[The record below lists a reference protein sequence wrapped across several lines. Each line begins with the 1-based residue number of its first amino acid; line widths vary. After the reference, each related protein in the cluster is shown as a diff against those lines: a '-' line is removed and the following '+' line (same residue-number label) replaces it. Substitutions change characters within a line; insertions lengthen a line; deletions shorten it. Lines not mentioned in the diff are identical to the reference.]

1 MPYAARRPWIAIG
14 LWLLLMVLAVPQLS
28 HVTAHLSSGGFSAP
42 HSQSAA
48 ADATVSRLKEP
59 PSAPTVLVSGLTLG
73 ELTHLARE
81 SRVAATALHRSGV
94 RQVVVVPGASLAA
107 MRALMT
113 RARQAGAT
121 VTSLNANT
129 LGQAVSQEAI
139 AAFTSSTVV
148 AVPALLILLLMVF
161 GAVVPAM
168 LPLMAAGVGT
178 VVTLA
183 AISVVERYVPLSVYL
198 LQIVSFL
205 ALGVGVDYALFV
217 STRFRAHLDAHRSVD
232 EAVALAMRTSGRSV
246 LFSGL
251 AVSLALA
258 ALVVGGTAYW
268 EGMALGGAL
277 AVASVLLVTH
287 TLLPALLRL
296 AGGRISAGRIH
307 FAMPDWRL
315 WRVLAHWATSSPRWA
330 LGLGILVLVIP
341 ALAAPALKAD
351 IPANVSAMLPVAN
364 PLARAQAVAAR
375 VQGEGRQA
383 PFVVVLSLPTA
394 VTEARTWTLVGQAT
408 GDLRTLPDVAT
419 VSSPTGSLAPRLLAA
434 SARSP
439 KSPLRAFVSGPRRVD
454 LFVTAASGPDSAQ
467 SATLLGRIHQRLSHL
482 RGVGVAV
489 GGSVAVMQALTVYL
503 GSRLPFMAAAVV
515 VIALVVLWLATGS
528 LLQAA
533 VGVGLN
539 ALVTLATAG
548 ILVTVI
554 QRGAFGVV
562 PEPLNLAVAPLVF
575 VMLFGLSMD
584 YQVILLHRIQ
594 ERLGHGDHARE
605 AAAHA
610 VGTTGGMITGAG
622 LIMVA
627 VVGALLFSPFEVL
640 QTLAI
645 GLVSAVIL
653 DTMVVRTFV
662 VPAVITLLDRHAFW
676 PRRHHPLLPQLGDE

>member
-1 MPYAARRPWIAIG
+1 VPYAAKRPWITIA
-14 LWLLLMVLAVPQLS
+14 LWLLVIALAVPQLS
-28 HVTAHLSSGGFSAP
+28 QVTAHLSSGGFSAP
-42 HSQSAA
+42 HSQSQA
-48 ADATVSRLKEP
+48 ADATVSRLRTP
-59 PSAPTVLVSGLTLG
+59 PSAPTVLVRGLSLRQVTR
-73 ELTHLARE
+73 LANE
-81 SRVAATALHRSGV
+81 TRVAPTALHQSGA

-107 MRALMT
+107 MRAFVI
-113 RARQAGAT
+113 RARQAGAR
-121 VTSLNANT
+121 VTSLNATT

-139 AAFTSSTVV
+139 AAFTSSTAV
-148 AVPALLILLLMVF
+148 AVPALLLLLLLVF

-168 LPLMAAGVGT
+168 LPLVTAGVGT

-183 AISVVERYVPLSVYL
+183 AVSVVERYVPLSVYL

-217 STRFRAHLDAHRSVD
+217 STRFRAQLEADRSVD
-232 EAVALAMRTSGRSV
+232 EAVTLAMRTSGRSV

-258 ALVVGGTAYW
+258 ALVLGGTAYW

-296 AGGRISAGRIH
+296 VGGRVSTGRIH

-330 LGLGILVLVIP
+330 LGLGLLVLVIP

-351 IPANVSAMLPVAN
+351 IPANVSAMLPAAN
-364 PLARAQAVAAR
+364 PLARAQAVVNR
-375 VQGEGRQA
+375 VQGQGSQA
-383 PFVVVLSLPTA
+383 PFVVVLSLPTP
-394 VTEARTWTLVGQAT
+394 VTDPETWTLVGQAT
-408 GDLRTLPDVAT
+408 GELKALPDVAS
-419 VSSPTGSLAPRLLAA
+419 VSSPTGLAAPSLLAA

-439 KSPLRAFVSGPRRVD
+439 KSPLGAFVSGPRRVD
-454 LFVTAASGPDSAQ
+454 LFVTATSGPDSAQ
-467 SATLLGRIHQRLSHL
+467 SVALLGRIHARLSHL
-482 RGVGVAV
+482 RGVSVSV
-489 GGSVAVMQALTVYL
+489 GGPVAVMQALNVYL
-503 GSRLPFMAAAVV
+503 GGRLPFMAAAVV
-515 VIALVVLWLATGS
+515 LVALVVLWLATGS

-554 QRGAFGVV
+554 QRGALGVV

-594 ERLGHGDHARE
+594 ERLGQGEGARQ

-627 VVGALLFSPFEVL
+627 VVGALLVSPFEVL

-676 PRRHHPLLPQLGDE
+676 PRVNHPLLPLLREE